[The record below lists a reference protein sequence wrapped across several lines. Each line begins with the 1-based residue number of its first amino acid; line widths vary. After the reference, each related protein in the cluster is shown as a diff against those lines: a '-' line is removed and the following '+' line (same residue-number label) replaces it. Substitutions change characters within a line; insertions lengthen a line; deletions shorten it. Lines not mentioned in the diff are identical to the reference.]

1 MDTFLE
7 TNDANN
13 VYARNVEAKVIHVS
27 EASSGRRG
35 YYCLG
40 CDREMQA
47 VISTKSNR
55 ISYFRH
61 DAQNV
66 DIKLKCTYSDET
78 YRHKLAK
85 EILQRIKSIKVPPL
99 YKYPPKGVNGVA
111 NFLNESETIEAFSV
125 GIEVCFYEDENG
137 EIQSGRNGKMD
148 NKFLLIQPDVT
159 FFNKDLKP
167 ILFIELVATH
177 GIKQDKLIKIKRLG
191 IDTIQVNIPKSSP
204 EDIENAFYTTDK
216 TKWVYNERQ
225 ERTEYIQFSGPN
237 TEGISPIDELQ
248 SKLFEETFE
257 CRAAQI
263 RNLIRSIEKCVE
275 SKPYADIER
284 GIRLEISRVETNTER
299 YREDLTELRRGIQN
313 RVNSEFSD
321 RRKRINDERKR
332 IAVESEESGKRYSE
346 LEERYIAKRDE
357 LDGENR
363 VFELDRTKQIESLN
377 GGGRIIIRQAENEER
392 DIDESITRVKLSIER
407 IQSDRNEYAI
417 RIENLRRQSITDFE
431 NNKIRGE
438 SEIGNFESDK
448 ERLPEQFER
457 DRVEL
462 ETKYG
467 ALRKGLDET
476 VDQRNITGNN
486 ELSRRIKRL
495 LETRRLLLN
504 YEEVQRTCK
513 RKRTAWECFK
523 SGDYKNWKE

>member
-1 MDTFLE
+1 M
-7 TNDANN
+7 
-13 VYARNVEAKVIHVS
+13 I
-27 EASSGRRG
+27 
-35 YYCLG
+35 
-40 CDREMQA
+40 
-47 VISTKSNR
+47 
-55 ISYFRH
+55 
-61 DAQNV
+61 
-66 DIKLKCTYSDET
+66 
-78 YRHKLAK
+78 
-85 EILQRIKSIKVPPL
+85 
-99 YKYPPKGVNGVA
+99 
-111 NFLNESETIEAFSV
+111 NESETIEAYSV

-137 EIQSGRNGKMD
+137 EIQSGRTGKMD

-159 FFNKDLKP
+159 FFNQDLKP

-204 EDIENAFYTTDK
+204 EEIENAFYTTDK

-248 SKLFEETFE
+248 RKLFEETFE

-263 RNLIRSIEKCVE
+263 GNLIRSIKRCVE

-357 LDGENR
+357 LDGQNR

-377 GGGRIIIRQAENEER
+377 GGGRIVIRQAENEER

-407 IQSDRNEYAI
+407 IQPDRNEYAI

-431 NNKIRGE
+431 NNKIRE
-438 SEIGNFESDK
+438 EFEIRKLQSDQ

-457 DRVEL
+457 DRMEL
-462 ETKYG
+462 ETKYED
-467 ALRKGLDET
+467 LRRELDENISK
-476 VDQRNITGNN
+476 RNITGSS
-486 ELSRRIKRL
+486 EFSRRVNKL
-495 LETRRLLLN
+495 FEARRLLLN
-504 YEEVQRTCK
+504 FEKAQSTYR
-513 RKRTAWECFK
+513 RKRAAWESFK
-523 SGDYKNWKE
+523 SGAYKNWKE